1 VRPDSSFCD
10 NCSLRLTGPFCA
22 ACGQKA
28 QPLNPTLP
36 AFLHDFSHEM
46 LHVDGKIF
54 RTLRRL
60 FGSPGFLTREYFDG
74 RRARWISPIRL
85 YLIFSVVYFA
95 LSSVVSTEAVRPSV
109 ADADE
114 PEGAA
119 AIQRLG
125 FENEHELGDS
135 IGHGIVTWAPRAMFL
150 LVPLFAFLV
159 HVAGRGAGRNYP
171 QCLYFALHV
180 HAAWFAMAALAVVA
194 TFMPSAIEYVVKGL
208 LLVYGLTYVVVAF
221 RRAFGGRMRGAV
233 LRVGAVLA
241 AYAAAVVATIA
252 AIAAV
257 VVLSGR

>member
-1 VRPDSSFCD
+1 MRPDSSFCH

-28 QPLNPTLP
+28 QSLNPTLP

-95 LSSVVSTEAVRPSV
+95 LSSVTSTEAVRFSV
-109 ADADE
+109 TTDE
-114 PEGAA
+114 EGAA

-125 FENEHELGDS
+125 FENERELGAS
-135 IGHGIVTWAPRAMFL
+135 VGHGIVTWAPRAMFL
-150 LVPLFAFLV
+150 LVPLFAWLV
-159 HVAGRGAGRNYP
+159 CVAGRGSGRNYP

-180 HAAWFAMAALAVVA
+180 HAAWFAVAALSLVA
-194 TFMPSAIEYVVKGL
+194 AFMPPAMEYVVKGL
-208 LLVYGLTYVVVAF
+208 LLLYGLTYVVVAF

-233 LRVGAVLA
+233 LRVGGILV
-241 AYAAAVVATIA
+241 AYVAAVFATIA

-257 VVLSGR
+257 VLLTGR